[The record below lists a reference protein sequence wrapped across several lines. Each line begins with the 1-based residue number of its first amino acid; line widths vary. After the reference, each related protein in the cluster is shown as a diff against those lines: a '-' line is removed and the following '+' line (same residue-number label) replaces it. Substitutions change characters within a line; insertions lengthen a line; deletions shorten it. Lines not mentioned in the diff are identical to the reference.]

1 MVLCCT
7 LRLADMVG
15 LAMSIK
21 KYVIGAMVFAAAL
34 TTVYGY
40 GQLQYRAGQSA
51 AKEAQYVSELEQF
64 KQQVIA
70 LDESAKS
77 FAALSQQL
85 TRQYTQLSKSYD
97 EIINQNPLPSDCYID
112 DYRLRVINQ
121 AIRESASTGE
131 SSGTMPTD

>member
-1 MVLCCT
+1 MVLRRS
-7 LRLADMVG
+7 LRLFNLMDLVMN
-15 LAMSIK
+15 IK
-21 KYVIGAMVFAAAL
+21 KYAIGAAVLFAAL
-34 TTVYGY
+34 TAVYGY
-40 GQLQYRAGQSA
+40 GQLQFRAGHSA
-51 AKEAQYVSELEQF
+51 AKKAQYLAELEQF

-70 LDESAKS
+70 LDESAKR